1 MLMLPLPLLI
11 AEIVIFVLAVQ
22 EWGFLATVGYYL
34 IPCLLGLFI
43 VSSMRRFA
51 WTQMQVS
58 MMQGQMPAQTML
70 HSALVFVSGLLFLVP
85 SFFTRVLGVIFF
97 LPGLRH
103 LASWKIK
110 KVLQQK
116 MTKGG
121 GAFGF
126 SQNFGFGNMGGAGFR
141 YYDFRSQQSSEMGG
155 EERDVTQSDPKVL
168 DVTPLEI
175 VHSDSESKKNS

>member
-34 IPCLLGLFI
+34 IPCLFGMFI

-58 MMQGQMPAQTML
+58 MMQGQMPAKTML
-70 HSALVFVSGLLFLVP
+70 HSALVFISGLLFLVP

-103 LASWKIK
+103 LAVWKVQ
-110 KVLQQK
+110 KVLQEK
-116 MTKGG
+116 MAKGA

-141 YYDFRSQQSSEMGG
+141 YYDFRNQSGSGMSGA
-155 EERDVTQSDPKVL
+155 ERDVTQSDPKVL

-175 VHSDSESKKNS
+175 VHSDSGDKKES